1 MYVDWTVEDWKQ
13 VIWSDETKI
22 NRFGSDG
29 RKWCWKKKHSPLQPN
44 HVTSTVKFG
53 GGSIMVWG
61 CFTTHGVGFMT
72 RIDGGMDAA
81 LYCNIL
87 DDELKRTV
95 EYYGMD
101 EEKLIFQHDNDPKH
115 TVHKTV
121 EKLQELGYSTLFW
134 PAQSPDLNPIE
145 HLWGVL
151 KRRLAKYERVPSGMN
166 ELWDRVQVEWEAITQ
181 NECLHLI
188 ESMPKRVAAVIRV
201 KGRHTKY

>member
-1 MYVDWTVEDWKQ
+1 MYADWTVEDWKQ

-44 HVTSTVKFG
+44 YVTSTVKFG

-115 TVHKTV
+115 TAHKTV